1 MVYPCQV
8 QGDIAANTI
17 VDAIHVANQRNECDT
32 LILARGGGSLEDL
45 WSFNE
50 AMVAQAIFDSQIPI
64 ITGIGHETDTT
75 IADWVADARAA
86 TPSQAAE
93 MATPPKGALTDQ
105 LSTLQDKLLQ
115 QIITRLSHQ
124 QLALQNLKQRL
135 RHPSQQCQHHM
146 QQLDETLLRLQR
158 AITQQHLQH
167 AQQLATLAHR
177 LHAHSPLATLARG
190 YAVITHND
198 QTITD
203 SRQVTAGDTLTM
215 TLAKGTIT
223 GCVTATNDDNL

>member
-1 MVYPCQV
+1 M
-8 QGDIAANTI
+8 
-17 VDAIHVANQRNECDT
+17 ANQRNECDT

-105 LSTLQDKLLQ
+105 LSILQDKLLQ
-115 QIITRLSHQ
+115 QITTRLLNSWPCSISS
-124 QLALQNLKQRL
+124 NVY
-135 RHPSQQCQHHM
+135 
-146 QQLDETLLRLQR
+146 D
-158 AITQQHLQH
+158 TQ
-167 AQQLATLAHR
+167 ATTSA
-177 LHAHSPLATLARG
+177 LHAT
-190 YAVITHND
+190 T
-198 QTITD
+198 
-203 SRQVTAGDTLTM
+203 
-215 TLAKGTIT
+215 
-223 GCVTATNDDNL
+223 